1 MDGGTYYAGSTHGHS
16 FFVKGSV
23 MKSTIILI
31 LAIKAS
37 EFIVDILNPSML
49 YDTPPNRKELK
60 NYEAFL

>member
-1 MDGGTYYAGSTHGHS
+1 
-16 FFVKGSV
+16 
-23 MKSTIILI
+23 MKSTMILI
-31 LAIKAS
+31 LAMKAS